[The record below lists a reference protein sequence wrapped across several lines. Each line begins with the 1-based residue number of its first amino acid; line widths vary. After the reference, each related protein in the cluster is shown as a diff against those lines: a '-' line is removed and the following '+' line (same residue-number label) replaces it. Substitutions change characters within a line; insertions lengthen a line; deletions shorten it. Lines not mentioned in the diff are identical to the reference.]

1 MAIDWS
7 PELTLNH
14 ELLDREHV
22 ELFRRLEEAAA
33 AVDGPRAGLDAA
45 VAALATALIDH
56 LSTEERL
63 MDETLYP
70 ERVRHRSAHE
80 LFLADFERLR
90 AELRE
95 TGATP
100 AIGDWLRKRLPEW
113 LRFHVRVN
121 DLPFGAY
128 LARRRPAP
136 AAASD
141 ARARRR
147 DGGRL
152 S

>member
-1 MAIDWS
+1 MGIDWS

-22 ELFRRLEEAAA
+22 ELFRRLEEAAG

-45 VAALATALIDH
+45 VAALTTALIDH
-56 LSTEERL
+56 LATEERL
-63 MDETLYP
+63 MEATLYP

-80 LFLADFERLR
+80 LFLADFDRMR

-95 TGATP
+95 AGPTP
-100 AIGDWLRKRLPEW
+100 AVAEWLRTRLPEW

-136 AAASD
+136 TLD